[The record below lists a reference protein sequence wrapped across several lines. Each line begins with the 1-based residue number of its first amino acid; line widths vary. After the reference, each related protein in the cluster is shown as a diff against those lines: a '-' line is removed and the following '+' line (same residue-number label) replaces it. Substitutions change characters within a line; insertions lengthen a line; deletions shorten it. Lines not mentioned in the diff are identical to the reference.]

1 MSKNAKTSKKNSKKN
16 TAIATTPAAPKASKA
31 PKGKPGRPLYA
42 PKFPRKA
49 EWTLKDFCVA
59 NEVDPETGKG
69 PRCSKLTLIKWLGR
83 DKARKGRS
91 LVKRLDHTA
100 SPDSEKG
107 LGRKAFLFSL
117 REKMTADASDTEITA
132 PATDS
137 APETPAPSDVSAE
150 TSAYEAQKAA
160 LLGSPTPVVDITTP
174 AETTPEAT
182 PEMTPADAVPAV

>member
-1 MSKNAKTSKKNSKKN
+1 MKTKNAKKNASKKN
-16 TAIATTPAAPKASKA
+16 TAATPAPAATKAAKA
-31 PKGKPGRPLYA
+31 PKGKPGRPLYV
-42 PKFPRKA
+42 PKFPRKV

-69 PRCSKLTLIKWLGR
+69 PRCSKLTLIKFLAR

-100 SPDSEKG
+100 APDSEKG

-117 REKMTADASDTEITA
+117 REKMATEASDSAT
-132 PATDS
+132 PA
-137 APETPAPSDVSAE
+137 ANPETSAASDVSAE

-160 LLGSPTPVVDITTP
+160 LLGSPAPVVDITTP
-174 AETTPEAT
+174 DAPTPEA
-182 PEMTPADAVPAV
+182 TPADAVPAV